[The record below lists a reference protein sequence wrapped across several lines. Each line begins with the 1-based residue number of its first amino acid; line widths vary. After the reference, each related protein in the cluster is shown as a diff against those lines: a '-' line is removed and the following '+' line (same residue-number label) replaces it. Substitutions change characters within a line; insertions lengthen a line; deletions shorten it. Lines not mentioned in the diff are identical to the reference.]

1 MICRV
6 LELRILEEIMLQIKG
21 LGKGF
26 RGEWLFRSVDFQ
38 INDRDRIGLVG
49 ENGTGKSTLMKMLAA
64 LAAPDEGEII
74 GARDLTFG
82 YLPQDGLF
90 ARGRTLFDEALSVF
104 EPLRSLE
111 DECRRLEHE
120 LSDADHEAPEYQK
133 KIERYS
139 ALTQE
144 FRLRGGYT
152 IEAKTGAV
160 LDGLGFPK
168 RDWNRGC
175 EEFSGG
181 WQMRIA
187 LAKLLLMQPSL
198 LLLDEPT
205 NHLDLEARN
214 WLEDYLKAYPNALVL
229 VSHDRFFLDATIE
242 RVIEIRNRALHYYKG
257 NYQDFVRQRE
267 ERLAQL
273 VAAYEAQQRE
283 IARIKAFA
291 DKFRYKATKA
301 AQVQSRLKELER
313 MERIEIPPESK
324 PIHFRF
330 PEGPR
335 TGRVVLELEGVTAG
349 YGDTPVFQDLSL
361 ILEKGER
368 IALVGPNGAGKST
381 LMKILAGR
389 LPLTA
394 GMRREGHNVMVSYF
408 SQDQDELLASDKT
421 VWEEVYSVAP
431 NHIVPHLRTLLGC
444 FLFSGDSIEK
454 PASVLSGGERSR
466 LVLCRLLLSPA
477 NCLLLDEPTN
487 HLDIRSKDILMESLQ
502 EYGGTI
508 VFVSHDR
515 YFLDGLA
522 TKVLEVGNGTATVY
536 LGNYEDYLA
545 KKKLEI
551 EQAEAPPAPSTAD
564 QAGREESSSEE
575 SPTRKKKVNPYR
587 IRLLQEKISG
597 VEAEIQ
603 THETRIAVLGKML
616 ASEDLYR
623 DYTLFRSTMDEHDR
637 LQHELGALMEQWEKL
652 QSELASLQN

>member
-1 MICRV
+1 M
-6 LELRILEEIMLQIKG
+6 MLQIKG

-26 RGEWLFRSVDFQ
+26 RGDWLFQFVDFQ
-38 INDRDRIGLVG
+38 INERDRIGLVG
-49 ENGTGKSTLMKMLAA
+49 ENGTGKSTLMKMLAG

-74 GARDLTFG
+74 GARELTFG

-90 ARGRTLFDEALSVF
+90 ARGRTLFEEALSVF
-104 EPLRSLE
+104 ERLRGVE
-111 DECRRLEHE
+111 DECRSLEHE
-120 LSDADHEAPEYQK
+120 LSDVDHNAPEYQK
-133 KIERYS
+133 KLERYS
-139 ALTQE
+139 SLTQE

-160 LDGLGFPK
+160 LDGLGFRK
-168 RDWNRGC
+168 QDWSRPC

-187 LAKLLLMQPSL
+187 LAKLLLLQPSL

-214 WLEDYLKAYPNALVL
+214 WLEDYLQAYPNALVL
-229 VSHDRFFLDATIE
+229 VSHDRYFLDATIG
-242 RVIEIRNRALHYYKG
+242 RVLEIRNRTLHFYKG
-257 NYQDFVRQRE
+257 NYGDFVKQRE

-273 VAAYEAQQRE
+273 VAGYEAQQRE
-283 IARIKAFA
+283 IARIKVFA

-301 AQVQSRLKELER
+301 AQVQSRLKDLER

-335 TGRVVLELEGVTAG
+335 TGRVVLELAGVSAG
-349 YGDTPVFQDLSL
+349 YGETPVFSELNL
-361 ILEKGER
+361 NLVKGER
-368 IALVGPNGAGKST
+368 IALIGPNGAGKST

-389 LPLTA
+389 LPLMA
-394 GMRREGHNVMVSYF
+394 GERREGHNVLVSYF
-408 SQDQDELLASDKT
+408 SQDQDELLTSNKT

-431 NHIVPHLRTLLGC
+431 NHIVPQLRTLLGC
-444 FLFSGDSIEK
+444 FLFSGDSVEK

-466 LVLCRLLLSPA
+466 LVLCKLLLSPA

-487 HLDIRSKDILMESLQ
+487 HLDIRSKDVLMESLQ

-522 TKVLEVGNGTATVY
+522 TKVLEVGNGAAAVY

-545 KKKLEI
+545 KKKLEL
-551 EQAEAPPAPSTAD
+551 EQASAAEPISPEAAERAPEKNEPDSGPA
-564 QAGREESSSEE
+564 
-575 SPTRKKKVNPYR
+575 RKKKVNPY
-587 IRLLQEKISG
+587 KISALAAKING

-603 THETRIAVLGKML
+603 THETRIAVLAKML
-616 ASEDLYR
+616 TSEDLYR
-623 DYTLFRSTMDEHDR
+623 DYTLFRSTMDEHDHLQKELTGLMEEWER
-637 LQHELGALMEQWEKL
+637 LQTELTALK
-652 QSELASLQN
+652 AD